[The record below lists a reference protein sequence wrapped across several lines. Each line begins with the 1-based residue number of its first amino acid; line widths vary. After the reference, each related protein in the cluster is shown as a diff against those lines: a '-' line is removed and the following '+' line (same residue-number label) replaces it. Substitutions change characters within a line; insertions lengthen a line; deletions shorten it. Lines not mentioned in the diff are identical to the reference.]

1 VLFSNIA
8 KVLNDYII
16 KEVCVGRL
24 KLDIVRIILFSAAF
38 CFASSGLSQ
47 AAAEPNL
54 KSDEQSPQQKA
65 DTLREVAQNWIQV
78 GLEQYKRGLYAEAE
92 KSFLAASEYQQ
103 YLTDK
108 EVKQLEETIAKTH
121 QAGVERQA
129 ALEQINQT
137 QDLLSKG
144 QTLEAKAR
152 YEKLRSSPYI
162 TEQQRK
168 QISEQLITIEM
179 SLDRQKEK
187 ITDLYNRSVELYK
200 KGNLEEARNGFVEVA
215 KYGLLVTPKGK
226 SPEDYL
232 VLIDKTLTDRLKS
245 GLSAESKPTPTPP
258 AETEKTPTA
267 PQKSETQLSQPSPEP
282 QPSEKPYLEEQP
294 PSSQELAEVA
304 APAEPTAQ
312 AQQPEATTPEAAPV
326 DEAKAKIVRSYTKA
340 VVEDTAVKVG
350 FYIGKGELDKAVNAV
365 RSASDVVSE
374 NRPLLGDE
382 LFTQYTIRLKR
393 LADRI
398 IQARKS
404 S

>member
-1 VLFSNIA
+1 
-8 KVLNDYII
+8 
-16 KEVCVGRL
+16 
-24 KLDIVRIILFSAAF
+24 
-38 CFASSGLSQ
+38 
-47 AAAEPNL
+47 
-54 KSDEQSPQQKA
+54 
-65 DTLREVAQNWIQV
+65 
-78 GLEQYKRGLYAEAE
+78 
-92 KSFLAASEYQQ
+92 
-103 YLTDK
+103 
-108 EVKQLEETIAKTH
+108 
-121 QAGVERQA
+121 
-129 ALEQINQT
+129 
-137 QDLLSKG
+137 
-144 QTLEAKAR
+144 
-152 YEKLRSSPYI
+152 
-162 TEQQRK
+162 
-168 QISEQLITIEM
+168 M